1 MRNDQLIRQW
11 EILWSLVGPP
21 GRTVKAMAKEYG
33 VTTRTIDRDL
43 EALEVAG
50 YPLVDEEDPT
60 SPSLEKRWRLVQ
72 GFNRLPP
79 IPMTREE
86 AFAVLAAAQAM
97 QGLKDTPI
105 GEAFRS
111 VLSKLRKAIKPL
123 EMEMTTLSGTYLDD
137 PEIERNY
144 AEHRETINLLMR
156 ALHQRQLLDIR
167 YHAAHNDTVTERTV
181 APLCF
186 WKSGGEL
193 YLIAH
198 CYLRNA
204 PRSFRVDRFV
214 SVKPSAEELPW
225 PDNFNP
231 VDFIRHSFGP
241 WVGEPKEVVLE
252 FPEYNASYFDDL
264 QVHETQRV
272 DKLNGGGVILRLK
285 VARPCTLCA
294 G

>member
-1 MRNDQLIRQW
+1 MR
-11 EILWSLVGPP
+11 GH
-21 GRTVKAMAKEYG
+21 
-33 VTTRTIDRDL
+33 
-43 EALEVAG
+43 
-50 YPLVDEEDPT
+50 
-60 SPSLEKRWRLVQ
+60 
-72 GFNRLPP
+72 
-79 IPMTREE
+79 
-86 AFAVLAAAQAM
+86 
-97 QGLKDTPI
+97 KDTPI

-123 EMEMTTLSGTYLDD
+123 EMEMTTLSGAYIDD
-137 PEIERNY
+137 PEIEYNY
-144 AEHRETINLLMR
+144 TGHKGIIAFLLK

-198 CYLRNA
+198 CYLRDT

-214 SVKPSAEELPW
+214 SVKPSAEKHPW

-241 WVGEPKEVVLE
+241 WGGEPKEVVLE
-252 FPEYNASYFDDL
+252 FPDYDASYFDDL
-264 QVHETQRV
+264 HVHETQRI
-272 DKLNGGGVILRLK
+272 DKLKGGGVVLRLK
-285 VARPCTLCA
+285 VAPSLHLARWLA
-294 G
+294 GFGGEVRIKEPEELREWVRNLHQKGLIN